1 MWILFIISAQIC
13 DEIKLTQTAMV
24 FKALQGQAQAKATCS
39 FIKYE
44 RMKRSPSLYRNSHKR
59 VRLRILTSV
68 GIGTSV
74 GLRNL
79 SFNQLPPLKA
89 HHVAPCSIQQ
99 LRRHALSSAQ
109 TVSSIQIVYTIKL
122 FTPILK

>member
-1 MWILFIISAQIC
+1 MRILFIITAQIC
-13 DEIKLTQTAMV
+13 DEIKLTKTAMV
-24 FKALQGQAQAKATCS
+24 FKATCS

-44 RMKRSPSLYRNSHKR
+44 RMKRSPSLYRNSYKR

-89 HHVAPCSIQQ
+89 HRVAPCSIQQ